1 MDDRLYDLHILLES
15 QRGLNLTLP
24 DWCTDGVLGLLN
36 ELAFLHYNLQSQSEQ
51 LRRLNGGPL
60 LRRFLDNAKRTR
72 PGSARVHLYSAEGSN
87 VAAFAR
93 AINKRYPRVPNY
105 GSAIIMEKWRH
116 QTHTNKTAVRFM
128 VWTGLTEKLFPIQMR
143 ACPELC
149 PIESFERLVAGSLP
163 DDEDMRC
170 LLHDLRKGAFN
181 AIVA

>member
-24 DWCTDGVLGLLN
+24 DWCTTGVLRLLN
-36 ELAFLHYNLQSQSEQ
+36 DHAYLHYNLQSQTEA

-60 LRRFLDNAKRTR
+60 LRHFLDNAKRAR
-72 PGSARVHLYSAEGSN
+72 PGPTRVHLYSAEGSN

-93 AINKRYPRVPNY
+93 AINKRFPRVPNC
-105 GSAIIMEKWRH
+105 GTAIIMEKWRH
-116 QTHTNKTAVRFM
+116 QTHRSKTAVRFM
-128 VWTGLTEKLFPIQMR
+128 VWTGLTEKLFPVKMK

-149 PIESFERLVAGSLP
+149 PMESFERLVAGSLP

-170 LLHDLRKGAFN
+170 LRHDLEKGN
-181 AIVA
+181 IQ